1 MKRKSIIIISII
13 VLLSAIGIGV
23 YYQLSKPSSEE
34 KLTHFKEKVK
44 NPEEESAK
52 DTKEENKP
60 DTKEQSESV
69 TKGFLTNAV
78 EKAVTFFSDQKVNI
92 VAIGDSLTE
101 GVGDETNNEGY
112 VGILDETINAEY
124 DLAHLDNFGKRG
136 NRTDQLLNR
145 LDTPDIQSA
154 ISKAQIILITIGA
167 NDIMKV
173 LRENITNITYE
184 PFAKEKEAYENRLKQ
199 IFEKMRADNPRA
211 KIYLIG
217 FYNPFEGYFKDIKE
231 LTLIADEWNKTSK
244 AITGQYEDIYFIPT
258 ADIFH
263 HKTDQLLSDDHFHPN
278 YDGYKLMSERVLE
291 YITR

>member
-1 MKRKSIIIISII
+1 M
-13 VLLSAIGIGV
+13 
-23 YYQLSKPSSEE
+23 
-34 KLTHFKEKVK
+34 
-44 NPEEESAK
+44 
-52 DTKEENKP
+52 
-60 DTKEQSESV
+60 
-69 TKGFLTNAV
+69 
-78 EKAVTFFSDQKVNI
+78 

-244 AITGQYEDIYFIPT
+244 AITGQ
-258 ADIFH
+258 
-263 HKTDQLLSDDHFHPN
+263 
-278 YDGYKLMSERVLE
+278 
-291 YITR
+291 